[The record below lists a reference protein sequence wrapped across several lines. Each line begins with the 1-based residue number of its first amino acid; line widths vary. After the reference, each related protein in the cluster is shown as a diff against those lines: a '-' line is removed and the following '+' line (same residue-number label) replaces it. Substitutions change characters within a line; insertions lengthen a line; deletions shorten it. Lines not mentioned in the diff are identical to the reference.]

1 MVKKVHHNDKPAP
14 ADSSL
19 TTKHARVGEPPARG
33 AGTSILDVQWRD
45 HRRLEELMDAYE
57 APGATAEQRGAAVH
71 AVVRESS
78 MHSVGEEQVF
88 YPAIRK
94 LLADGDLIA
103 DRGLTEH
110 QQVKRLLADLQS
122 MGPLD
127 PGFDARAQ
135 VMIADLREH
144 IRDEDTDVLPRVEQ
158 AATREQL
165 VQMGQALERIKP
177 LSPTRSHPL
186 APSRPPANR
195 VIVPLTARLDR
206 ARDTV
211 VARIT
216 REGALPRLARRRSRT
231 RLLAAV
237 GTAVAVGAGLRRRS
251 LTRLWPA
258 SPAPAPHERT

>member
-1 MVKKVHHNDKPAP
+1 MELNEKPAP
-14 ADSSL
+14 ADNPL
-19 TTKHARVGEPPARG
+19 IRKHPPVGEPPAPG

-88 YPAIRK
+88 YPAIRR
-94 LLADGDLIA
+94 LLPDGDLIA
-103 DRGLTEH
+103 DRGLIEH
-110 QQVKRLLADLQS
+110 QQVKQLLADLQR

-144 IRDEDTDVLPRVEQ
+144 IRDEDTDVLPRVQQ
-158 AATREQL
+158 AATLEQL
-165 VQMGQALERIKP
+165 HQMGQALERIKP

-211 VARIT
+211 AARLT
-216 REGALPRLARRRSRT
+216 RGEALPRLTRRRSRG

-237 GTAVAVGAGLRRRS
+237 VTGVAAGAGLRR
-251 LTRLWPA
+251 LA
-258 SPAPAPHERT
+258 SR

>member
-1 MVKKVHHNDKPAP
+1 VEHNDNPAP
-14 ADSSL
+14 ADNPPVGN
-19 TTKHARVGEPPARG
+19 HPPVGEPPAPG

-71 AVVRESS
+71 ALVRESS

-88 YPAIRK
+88 YPAIRTV
-94 LLADGDLIA
+94 LPDGDQLA
-103 DRGLTEH
+103 DRGLIEH
-110 QQVKRLLADLQS
+110 QQVKQLLADLQR

-144 IRDEDTDVLPRVEQ
+144 IRDEDTDILPRLQQ
-158 AATREQL
+158 AATPEQL
-165 VQMGQALERIKP
+165 QQMGQALERIKP

-195 VIVPLTARLDR
+195 VIVPITTRLDR
-206 ARDTV
+206 SRDTV
-211 VARIT
+211 VARLT
-216 REGALPRLARRRSRT
+216 RGQAMPRLTRRRMRA
-231 RLLAAV
+231 RLLLAV
-237 GTAVAVGAGLRRRS
+237 GTAVAAGTALRR
-251 LTRLWPA
+251 LA
-258 SPAPAPHERT
+258 SR